1 MNYDLIIAGS
11 GGQGILACGKL
22 FAHAAMKEN
31 YEVTFFPSYGA
42 EVRGG
47 TTRCGVKFSKSPIA
61 SPIIDQA
68 DTLLV
73 FNEPSLKKYLSYLK
87 KGGSLLF
94 NSTLIQADLVDG
106 LSGYSIASIPAT
118 EMAISMGNEKVT
130 NMIMAGFFMKHN
142 QLISKTNFLD
152 AFEMI
157 FSKLKP
163 ELKNLNK
170 QAIEKG
176 ITYAGQSKI
185 SSC

>member
-22 FAHAAMKEN
+22 FANAAMKEN
-31 YEVTFFPSYGA
+31 HEVTFFPSYGA

-47 TTRCGVKFSKSPIA
+47 TTRCGVRLSDNQIA

-73 FNEPSLKKYLSYLK
+73 FNEPSLKKYLTYLK

-94 NSTLIQADLVDG
+94 NSTLISQDLVKD
-106 LSGYSIASIPAT
+106 LTGYSILNIPAT
-118 EMAISMGNEKVT
+118 ELAISMGNEKVT
-130 NMIMAGFFMKHN
+130 NMIMAGFFMQQN
-142 QLISKTNFLD
+142 NLISKNNFLK
-152 AFEMI
+152 AFDQI

-163 ELKNLNK
+163 ELKDLNK

-176 ITYAGQSKI
+176 ITYAGHSEI
-185 SSC
+185 NSR